1 MCFRDENPNAS
12 DEPSREFWEFVMILE
27 MILLIVGTLGTYE
40 GFRLSRTTLLYADSV
55 GPGWYLL
62 FMAGLLLVCAI
73 AHLLRRFLRRK
84 AAEGEVSISLHKGA
98 AGRAFLLLFLYGVS
112 IIYLGY
118 VVGSVIFFTLVQR
131 IFGERSWLRCA
142 AIGVSITACFYFVFS
157 YLASVS
163 LP

>member
-1 MCFRDENPNAS
+1 
-12 DEPSREFWEFVMILE
+12 MILE
-27 MILLIVGTLGTYE
+27 IVFLVVGMLGTYE

-62 FMAGLLLVCAI
+62 LMSGLLFVCAM
-73 AHLLRRFLRRK
+73 ALLVRRFIRRK
-84 AAEGEVSISLHKGA
+84 AADGEISISLHKGA

-118 VVGSVIFFTLVQR
+118 VVGSVLFFTLIQR
-131 IFGERSWLRCA
+131 IFGERSWLRCT

>member
-1 MCFRDENPNAS
+1 
-12 DEPSREFWEFVMILE
+12 MILE
-27 MILLIVGTLGTYE
+27 IIFLFVGALGTYE
-40 GFRLSRTTLLYADSV
+40 GVRLSRTTLLYADSV
-55 GPGWYLL
+55 GPGWYLFLMSCLL
-62 FMAGLLLVCAI
+62 FVCAMALLV
-73 AHLLRRFLRRK
+73 RRFIRRK
-84 AAEGEVSISLHKGA
+84 AAQGEVSISLHKGA

-131 IFGERSWLRCA
+131 TFGERSWLRCA

-157 YLASVS
+157 YLASVP

>member
-1 MCFRDENPNAS
+1 
-12 DEPSREFWEFVMILE
+12 MILGI
-27 MILLIVGTLGTYE
+27 ILLILGTLGTYE
-40 GFRLSRTTLLYADSV
+40 GIRLTRTTLLYADSV

-62 FMAGLLLVCAI
+62 LMAGLLLVCAI
-73 AHLLRRFLRRK
+73 ALLLRRFISRK
-84 AAEGEVSISLHKGA
+84 AAHGEVSISLHKGA

-118 VVGSVIFFTLVQR
+118 VVGSILFFTLIQR

-142 AIGVSITACFYFVFS
+142 VIGVSITACFYFVFS
-157 YLASVS
+157 YLASVP

>member
-1 MCFRDENPNAS
+1 
-12 DEPSREFWEFVMILE
+12 MILGI
-27 MILLIVGTLGTYE
+27 ILLILGTLGTYE
-40 GFRLSRTTLLYADSV
+40 GIRLTRTTLLYADSV

-62 FMAGLLLVCAI
+62 LMAGLLLVCAI
-73 AHLLRRFLRRK
+73 ALLLRRFISRK
-84 AAEGEVSISLHKGA
+84 AAHDEVSISLHKGA

-118 VVGSVIFFTLVQR
+118 VVGSILFFTLIQR

-142 AIGVSITACFYFVFS
+142 VIGVSITACFYFVFS
-157 YLASVS
+157 YLASVP

>member
-1 MCFRDENPNAS
+1 MGFWDESPDAS
-12 DEPSREFWEFVMILE
+12 DEPYRAFWELGMILE
-27 MILLIVGTLGTYE
+27 IIFLIVGALGTYE
-40 GFRLSRTTLLYADSV
+40 GVRLSRTTLLYADSV

-73 AHLLRRFLRRK
+73 ALLVRRFIRRK
-84 AAEGEVSISLHKGA
+84 AVQGEVNISLHKGA
-98 AGRAFLLLFLYGVS
+98 AGRAFLLLFLYGVA
-112 IIYLGY
+112 ITYLGY
-118 VVGSVIFFTLVQR
+118 VVGSILFFTVIQR

-142 AIGVSITACFYFVFS
+142 AVGISITACFYFVFS

>member
-1 MCFRDENPNAS
+1 
-12 DEPSREFWEFVMILE
+12 MILE
-27 MILLIVGTLGTYE
+27 MIFLIVGALGTYE
-40 GFRLSRTTLLYADSV
+40 GVRLSRTTLLYADSV

-62 FMAGLLLVCAI
+62 FMAGLLLVCAT
-73 AHLLRRFLRRK
+73 ALLVRRFIRHK
-84 AAEGEVSISLHKGA
+84 AVQSEVSVSLHKGA
-98 AGRAFLLLFLYGVS
+98 AGRAFLLLLLYGIA

-118 VVGSVIFFTLVQR
+118 VVGSILFFTLIQR
-131 IFGERSWLRCA
+131 IFGERSWLRCT

>member
-1 MCFRDENPNAS
+1 
-12 DEPSREFWEFVMILE
+12 MILE
-27 MILLIVGTLGTYE
+27 IIFLIVGALGTYE
-40 GFRLSRTTLLYADSV
+40 GFRLSRTNLLYADSV

-73 AHLLRRFLRRK
+73 ALLVRRFIRRK
-84 AAEGEVSISLHKGA
+84 AVHGEVIISLHKGA

-112 IIYLGY
+112 IIYMGY
-118 VVGSVIFFTLVQR
+118 VVGSILFFTLIQR
-131 IFGERSWLRCA
+131 IFGERSWLRCT